1 MQNQRSYT
9 SNQETQPLVSFI
21 ITYYNLPVQMLQECI
36 ESILQLSLRP
46 FEREIIVIDDGT
58 YECPI
63 NDLMKYEDDI
73 IYVRQKNNGVS
84 TARNKGLDMA
94 KGKFI
99 QLIDADDCLIQA
111 PYEQCLDIIRYK
123 EDVDMVMFDFTNSR
137 QVEVM
142 LETVLPVSG
151 ATYMRNNNIHGSA
164 GSVQIFNMVKTK
176 SSLHN

>member
-1 MQNQRSYT
+1 MQNQQIYT
-9 SNQETQPLVSFI
+9 SNQETMPLVSFI

-84 TARNKGLDMA
+84 TARN
-94 KGKFI
+94 
-99 QLIDADDCLIQA
+99 
-111 PYEQCLDIIRYK
+111 
-123 EDVDMVMFDFTNSR
+123 N
-137 QVEVM
+137 
-142 LETVLPVSG
+142 
-151 ATYMRNNNIHGSA
+151 
-164 GSVQIFNMVKTK
+164 
-176 SSLHN
+176 